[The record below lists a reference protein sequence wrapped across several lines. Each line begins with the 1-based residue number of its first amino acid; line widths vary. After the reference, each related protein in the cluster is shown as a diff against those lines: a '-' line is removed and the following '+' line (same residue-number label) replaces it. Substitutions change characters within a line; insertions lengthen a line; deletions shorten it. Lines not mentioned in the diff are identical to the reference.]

1 MAVYS
6 DVLICNMALSR
17 IGVLT
22 LIEDINEAS
31 AEAQACKI
39 FFNPSRDFVLGSANW
54 PFLTR
59 YAGLGLVATDPND
72 DWKAS
77 YRLPSDCI
85 YAMRLVLAPGRIY
98 TPAPPFAISGDAQGN
113 LLLCDLT
120 EANLE
125 YIAKVVHGCHSPGRS
140 PGNRHG
146 CAVLQQT
153 DVVLAKDDDVRLL
166 IVKDELL
173 LSGDGVRLGRS
184 DVGCAGAIL
193 HAAKLLDYAILACLE
208 RHAVPRLIRP
218 TG

>member
-125 YIAKVVHGCHSPGRS
+125 YIASQTNSGRFDD
-140 PGNRHG
+140 
-146 CAVLQQT
+146 L
-153 DVVLAKDDDVRLL
+153 LASAIAWRLASE
-166 IVKDELL
+166 I
-173 LSGDGVRLGRS
+173 SMPLGRS
-184 DVGCAGAIL
+184 DAYQQRASNEYQRAVRE
-193 HAAKLLDYAILACLE
+193 AAASSFAETQRDPDPASSFEQARNGGTWWQYDNQFPA
-208 RHAVPRLIRP
+208 RV
-218 TG
+218 